1 MRVNAENTDSKLC
14 HNSKQVSNNNTL
26 YVDCMPWMMGHLVV
40 VTLKEQEVEL
50 KVDTCLKFNSIK
62 SSIP

>member
-50 KVDTCLKFNSIK
+50 KVDTCL
-62 SSIP
+62 